1 MIKKILE
8 VEITCESEKLWDIT
22 LKEVKDLIEMLQTI
36 QRTALITKIK
46 DVE

>member
-8 VEITCESEKLWDIT
+8 IEVVCENEKVWGST
-22 LKEVKDLIEMLQTI
+22 LKEIKELIEMLQTI